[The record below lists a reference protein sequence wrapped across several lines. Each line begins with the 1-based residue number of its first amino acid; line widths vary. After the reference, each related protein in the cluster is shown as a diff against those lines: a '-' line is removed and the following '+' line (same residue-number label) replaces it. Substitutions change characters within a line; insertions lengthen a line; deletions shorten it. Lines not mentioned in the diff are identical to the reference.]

1 MADIQIPQSA
11 GFAGR
16 AMSRRD
22 DVLPALVAQ
31 TGSFPVETEIE
42 TLVSQTGA
50 LAIYTLVARNDSTGK
65 ITVCN
70 PSASDGTQKPIGML
84 ASDAL
89 QSNSDQP
96 VSVIKTGVFNP
107 NVIVF
112 DDTTGG
118 FADIDEVKAALR
130 ERAPCLFLRAPKTG
144 S

>member
-11 GFAGR
+11 GFAGT

-31 TGSFPVETEIE
+31 TGSFPVETEID
-42 TLVSQTGA
+42 TLVTQAGA
-50 LAIYTLVARNDSTGK
+50 LAIYTLVARNDTTGK

-70 PSASDGTQKPIGML
+70 PAAVDGTQKPIGFL
-84 ASDAL
+84 ASNVA

-96 VSVIKTGVFNP
+96 VSVVKTGVFNP
-107 NVIVF
+107 NVIVY
-112 DDTTGG
+112 DDSTTG
-118 FADIDEVKAALR
+118 FADLDEVRAALR